1 MIDYSIKK
9 KNKQEILIKSIAYK
23 TNEFYTSFSQ
33 SIYLC
38 FICKMGIM
46 VSVLHRVVMIMK

>member
-9 KNKQEILIKSIAYK
+9 KIKQEILIKSIAYK